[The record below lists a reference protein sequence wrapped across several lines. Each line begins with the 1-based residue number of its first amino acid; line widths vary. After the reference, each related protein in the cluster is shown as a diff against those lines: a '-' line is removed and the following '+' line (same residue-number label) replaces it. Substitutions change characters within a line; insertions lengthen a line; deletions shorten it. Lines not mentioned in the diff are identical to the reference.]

1 MVQLEHNFDALI
13 LYIQIWSS
21 LMKRFIAIFWFVLLA
36 PLTACADTDPNVAAT
51 DIQAGRD
58 YTVLPRP
65 VPTADPSKIEVI
77 EVFWYG
83 CIHCFNLEPTLNI
96 WKDALPEDVNFVGMP
111 AIWADVM
118 ELHAKMYYA
127 NEVLGLQE
135 TLHQAIF
142 DEMNTGRKNQM
153 PSESAILS
161 FVKSKGVD
169 EEAYRR
175 AMNSFGVN
183 SKVQLA
189 KSRMGAYQIRS
200 TPQIVVNGKY
210 VLTTQGGHTRMLQVA
225 SALIEQERAALAN

>member
-1 MVQLEHNFDALI
+1 
-13 LYIQIWSS
+13 
-21 LMKRFIAIFWFVLLA
+21 MKRFLAVFWLA
-36 PLTACADTDPNVAAT
+36 LVVPLTACSQTDPNEAAT
-51 DIQAGRD
+51 DIQVGKD
-58 YTVLPRP
+58 YTILPRP
-65 VPTADPSKIEVI
+65 VSTADPSKIEVI

-83 CIHCFNLEPTLNI
+83 CIHCYNLEPTINT
-96 WKDALPEDVNFVGMP
+96 WKAALPEDVDFVGMP

-118 ELHAKMYYA
+118 ELHAKMFYA
-127 NEVLGLQE
+127 NQVLGLEE

-183 SKVQLA
+183 SQVQQA

-200 TPQIVVNGKY
+200 TPQMVVNGKY
-210 VLTTQGGHTRMLQVA
+210 VLTTQGGHTRMLQVV